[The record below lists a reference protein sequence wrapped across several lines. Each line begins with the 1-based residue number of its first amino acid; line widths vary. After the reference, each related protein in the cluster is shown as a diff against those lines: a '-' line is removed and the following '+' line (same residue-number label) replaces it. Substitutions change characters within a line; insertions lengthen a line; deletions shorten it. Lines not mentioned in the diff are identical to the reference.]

1 MSNAKKIENSDCNDT
16 DLPKVCH
23 WSCPFCQFQCYAEDS
38 GKRSQVIRFHLDK
51 LHSIETR
58 KAKEKNIREGSSTSG
73 RHGLGIEKLLRPIQ
87 FQKITKEKA
96 RIICPYCKLGADTN
110 PGNAALRKKTWKHHL
125 KSCTKAPKDCT
136 LKMLYAARMK
146 QEGGICLGDG
156 KSHRRK
162 MINGI
167 WKKADDKAHDLGHSP
182 FRLLDE
188 NQQTCD
194 VICVKCWR
202 VASHSRT
209 WSTTCEG
216 GKLQDRSRILPSAR
230 LWKKF
235 IKKFG
240 QKLFEDLELNMQQR
254 EKIQT
259 AIQKSDQR
267 KWSLKKR
274 QRRQGSKKVSKKEH
288 KRLRLAGLRNKA
300 LKSAKDCGHDP
311 VRLDFQRLWQSG
323 GCSNLICRK
332 CWRISQHSKQ
342 WRSKCIGHHR
352 AARSILPSRAWWKNC
367 IEKIGSELL
376 FKIMQLN
383 SSEKKLIKE
392 HILEYT
398 KRRKEYTSKTC

>member
-167 WKKADDKAHDLGHSP
+167 WEK
-182 FRLLDE
+182 
-188 NQQTCD
+188 
-194 VICVKCWR
+194 
-202 VASHSRT
+202 SR
-209 WSTTCEG
+209 
-216 GKLQDRSRILPSAR
+216 R
-230 LWKKF
+230 
-235 IKKFG
+235 
-240 QKLFEDLELNMQQR
+240 
-254 EKIQT
+254 
-259 AIQKSDQR
+259 
-267 KWSLKKR
+267 
-274 QRRQGSKKVSKKEH
+274 
-288 KRLRLAGLRNKA
+288 
-300 LKSAKDCGHDP
+300 
-311 VRLDFQRLWQSG
+311 
-323 GCSNLICRK
+323 
-332 CWRISQHSKQ
+332 
-342 WRSKCIGHHR
+342 
-352 AARSILPSRAWWKNC
+352 
-367 IEKIGSELL
+367 
-376 FKIMQLN
+376 
-383 SSEKKLIKE
+383 
-392 HILEYT
+392 
-398 KRRKEYTSKTC
+398 

>member
-1 MSNAKKIENSDCNDT
+1 
-16 DLPKVCH
+16 
-23 WSCPFCQFQCYAEDS
+23 
-38 GKRSQVIRFHLDK
+38 
-51 LHSIETR
+51 
-58 KAKEKNIREGSSTSG
+58 
-73 RHGLGIEKLLRPIQ
+73 
-87 FQKITKEKA
+87 
-96 RIICPYCKLGADTN
+96 
-110 PGNAALRKKTWKHHL
+110 
-125 KSCTKAPKDCT
+125 
-136 LKMLYAARMK
+136 
-146 QEGGICLGDG
+146 
-156 KSHRRK
+156 
-162 MINGI
+162 
-167 WKKADDKAHDLGHSP
+167 
-182 FRLLDE
+182 
-188 NQQTCD
+188 
-194 VICVKCWR
+194 
-202 VASHSRT
+202 
-209 WSTTCEG
+209 
-216 GKLQDRSRILPSAR
+216 
-230 LWKKF
+230 
-235 IKKFG
+235 
-240 QKLFEDLELNMQQR
+240 MQQR